1 MGGCLVS
8 GGRRKRQTGRGELT
22 EEGLGVACIFEVADE
37 DGVCRAVG

>member
-1 MGGCLVS
+1 MS
-8 GGRRKRQTGRGELT
+8 GQRGKKKKANGEGGELT